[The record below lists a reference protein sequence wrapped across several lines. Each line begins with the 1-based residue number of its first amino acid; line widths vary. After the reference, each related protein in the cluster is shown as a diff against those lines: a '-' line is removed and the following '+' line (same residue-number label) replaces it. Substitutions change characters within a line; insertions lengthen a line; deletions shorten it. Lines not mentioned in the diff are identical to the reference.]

1 MGAYLRVGSIEE
13 ALGHLSARPWTVVG
27 GCTDYYCRRDARP
40 LDDDVLDLTGIAAA
54 HGIVEEACGYR
65 IGALTTWTDLAQ
77 ATLPPQFDALRDA
90 ARQVGGVQ
98 IQNAGT
104 IGGNLC
110 NASPAADGV
119 PPLLIL
125 DAAVELRSAAATRR
139 LPFPAFILGNRRTA
153 LRPDELLTAVLVPKR
168 TGRPS
173 HRKASAF
180 LKLGARAYQ
189 VISIVM
195 VAAVLETD
203 GEGSVAGAAI
213 AIGACSE
220 VAQRLPALE
229 GALCGRPLT
238 GQPLS
243 RLLRE
248 EHFSPLSPLT
258 DVRGT
263 AEYRRDAARS
273 LVGRALDRLQERLA

>member
-13 ALGHLSARPWTVVG
+13 AVGRLSERPWTVVG
-27 GCTDYYCRRDARP
+27 GCTDYYCRRDASP
-40 LDDDVLDLTGIAAA
+40 LDDDVLDITGITTAR
-54 HGIVEEACGYR
+54 GIVEEPGQFR

-77 ATLPPQFDALRDA
+77 AALPPQFEALREA

-125 DAAVELRSAAATRR
+125 DAQVELQSAAGSR
-139 LPFPAFILGNRRTA
+139 LLPLPAFILGSRRTA
-153 LRPDELLTAVLVPKR
+153 LRADELLTAVLVPKR
-168 TGRPS
+168 SVRP
-173 HRKASAF
+173 ASMF

-195 VAAVLETD
+195 VAALLEPD
-203 GEGSVAGAAI
+203 SAGDIAGAAVVV
-213 AIGACSE
+213 GACSA
-220 VAQRLPALE
+220 VAQRLSALE
-229 GALCGRPLT
+229 ETLQGRPLA
-238 GQPLS
+238 GRPLS
-243 RLLRE
+243 QLLRE
-248 EHFSPLSPLT
+248 EHLSPLSPLT

-273 LVGRALDRLQERLA
+273 LIGRALDRLQERLA